1 MILII
6 SAAVL
11 LIGAGLFLIFSK
23 PDAKIVS
30 IKIEPLES
38 DLIDT
43 AWEIWEQADG
53 RYEQKLW
60 KGEKPTGSDYVR
72 VTFTVRFTNL
82 SVQHW
87 YAGKALI
94 GSYDSK
100 KDFFITEWSEPAP
113 YDIGRISRKDYEFT
127 ALAYRGGRTDEEIK
141 DIIRG
146 TSLNMELSKGET
158 TTRAEL
164 PAGDAEADITD

>member
-1 MILII
+1 MKSRRKALILII

-72 VTFTVRFTNL
+72 VTFTVRITNL

-87 YAGKALI
+87 YAA
-94 GSYDSK
+94 
-100 KDFFITEWSEPAP
+100 AM
-113 YDIGRISRKDYEFT
+113 T
-127 ALAYRGGRTDEEIK
+127 AKRTSSSPNGASL
-141 DIIRG
+141 RLM
-146 TSLNMELSKGET
+146 TS
-158 TTRAEL
+158 A
-164 PAGDAEADITD
+164 A